1 MEPRSDKKRVKAL
14 AFNGN
19 MSRPRYLFFIAL
31 FSGLLLFVIVLSLSI
46 GQYKIPFGH
55 TLKIIFSW
63 LAPIKEP
70 WDFIRTET
78 GVIRTMRMP
87 RTLAAMFVGAALA
100 VSGASYQSLFKN
112 PMVSP
117 DILGVSS
124 GACIGAATAILLSA
138 GSVAIQI
145 GAFAGGCI
153 AVFLT
158 VLIPKLIKNDS
169 TLMLVLAG
177 IIVGSMMSSVM
188 SVIKFMAD
196 PDTKLA
202 EITYWTM
209 GSFAGVSMNS
219 LYYVMPGLIVPMVI
233 LLCMRYRLNILS
245 LSDFEAK
252 SLGVNIGRTRLAV
265 IICSTLLTACSVV
278 LAGTVGWVGLVIPH
292 LSRMIVGADNKK
304 MLPVAMLMGAT
315 FMVIIDIMCR
325 MLTPME
331 LKLGIL
337 TGIIGAPFY
346 LFILIKQRRT
356 VR

>member
-1 MEPRSDKKRVKAL
+1 M
-14 AFNGN
+14 
-19 MSRPRYLFFIAL
+19 LFLGI
-31 FSGLLLFVIVLSLSI
+31 FSALLLFAVIFSLSY
-46 GQYKIPFGH
+46 GHYKITFGH
-55 TLKIIFSW
+55 SLQIFFSKIF
-63 LAPIKEP
+63 PIEQT
-70 WDFIRTET
+70 WET
-78 GVIRTMRMP
+78 YKIDSGVIRAMRLP
-87 RTLAAMFVGAALA
+87 RTIAATLVGAALA

-124 GACIGAATAILLSA
+124 GACIGAATAILVGA
-138 GSVAIQI
+138 GSFAIQI
-145 GAFAGGCI
+145 GAFIGGCI

-158 VLIPKLIKNDS
+158 VMIPKLIRNDS
-169 TLMLVLAG
+169 TLMLVLSG

-188 SVIKFMAD
+188 SVIKFIAD

-209 GSFAGVSMNS
+209 GSFSSVSLTS
-219 LYYVMPGLIVPMVI
+219 LKYIWPGLVIPMVI
-233 LLCMRYRLNILS
+233 LLCMRYRLNVLS

-252 SLGVNIGRTRLAV
+252 SLGINVGRTRGVV
-265 IICSTLLTACSVV
+265 IVCSTLLTAYSVA

-292 LSRMIVGADNKK
+292 LSRMIVGADNKR

-315 FMVIIDIMCR
+315 FMIIIDILCR
-325 MLTPME
+325 TLTPLE

-346 LFILIKQRRT
+346 LFVLIKQRRT
-356 VR
+356 VQ